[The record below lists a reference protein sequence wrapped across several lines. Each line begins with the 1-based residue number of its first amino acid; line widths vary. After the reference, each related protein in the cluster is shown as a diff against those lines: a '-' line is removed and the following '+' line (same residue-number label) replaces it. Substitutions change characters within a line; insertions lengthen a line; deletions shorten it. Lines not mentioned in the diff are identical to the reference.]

1 MIDDEKIIEL
11 FFERSEQAIREL
23 DIKYG
28 KICHNLSYNI
38 VNSRQDAEECVN
50 DAYLGAWNAIP
61 PVRPNP
67 LLSYIVKIVRNISL
81 KIYWR
86 KEAAKRSSHYT
97 IALEEIEA
105 CIADQK
111 TVEDETILDRTGGF
125 CMNAKLFSEAMSE
138 VNDKYYEEAAN
149 YHCKKHGWVKF
160 TSLAACA
167 AIVLAVSFAT
177 LWKLPSQTTPQPEY
191 EPPIIT
197 NPDNQSDN
205 PEQGISLNLNEIKEL
220 NATSGSIA
228 LMADDYTAM
237 SYEELLRYFDVS
249 LPITETLP
257 YLTLQSND
265 FGIYQTDN
273 RGIYYDGNFIEFRNS
288 GGTQDINIVLSKV
301 FKHTSDVFDLS
312 ADELQFTEIN
322 GRELAVFHYTNENG
336 TDCYYAEFL
345 QNDVA
350 FVVSSENISME
361 DYAKCLQVL
370 VEKAQQNSGSVNTIT
385 GEIVVI
391 DPYANH
397 IGVRLDKEQA
407 PEYSSVY
414 GIDLPDGQSAGDYS
428 LGDRVEVMYTGEPA
442 TILTI
447 WAEQLVD
454 IKLLK

>member
-1 MIDDEKIIEL
+1 M
-11 FFERSEQAIREL
+11 
-23 DIKYG
+23 
-28 KICHNLSYNI
+28 
-38 VNSRQDAEECVN
+38 
-50 DAYLGAWNAIP
+50 
-61 PVRPNP
+61 
-67 LLSYIVKIVRNISL
+67 
-81 KIYWR
+81 
-86 KEAAKRSSHYT
+86 
-97 IALEEIEA
+97 
-105 CIADQK
+105 
-111 TVEDETILDRTGGF
+111 
-125 CMNAKLFSEAMSE
+125 
-138 VNDKYYEEAAN
+138 
-149 YHCKKHGWVKF
+149 
-160 TSLAACA
+160 
-167 AIVLAVSFAT
+167 
-177 LWKLPSQTTPQPEY
+177 PQPDY
-191 EPPIIT
+191 NPPIIT
-197 NPDNQSDN
+197 NPNGQSDN
-205 PEQGISLNLNEIKEL
+205 TEQAISLNINEIAIPDTVIGNINL
-220 NATSGSIA
+220 SG
-228 LMADDYTAM
+228 DDFTAI
-237 SYEELLRYFDVS
+237 SYEELLNYFDVS
-249 LPITETLP
+249 LPISETLS
-257 YLTLQSND
+257 YLTLQSTD
-265 FGIYQTDN
+265 FGIFQTEN
-273 RGIYYDGNFIEFRNS
+273 RGVYYDGNSVVFQNS
-288 GGTQDINIVLSKV
+288 DGTQSVNIVLSKV
-301 FKHTSDVFDLS
+301 FKHTYDLFDLRD
-312 ADELQFTEIN
+312 DELKFTDVN